1 MTAIDVDD
9 FDVTQ
14 EVPLEATAAADGA
27 DPEPRVPF
35 HRRARRHVVV
45 SLVVVATVV
54 LVVLAFESPV
64 ARLWYES
71 RQRQLASDFT
81 VPRPAPVS
89 GHAVALLQIPRLDV
103 NLVVVQ
109 GDGAAQLR
117 GGPGHRPSTPLPGKP
132 GNSVVLGHRDGWGAP
147 FADLADLRPH
157 KDLIV
162 AEAHGGDRVVF
173 TVVSLHHVSGD
184 DRHLF
189 APSTDH
195 RLTLVTADS
204 GTLSRRLLV
213 VVAVSGHVGSLQQPR
228 RVPPVETGESA
239 IFNPALAI
247 AAAALGLAVIAIG
260 YLRRRGYGLVAIV
273 AVGIPLVAAGALALL
288 LDADLLLPP
297 LR

>member
-1 MTAIDVDD
+1 VTAIEVDE
-9 FDVTQ
+9 FDVT
-14 EVPLEATAAADGA
+14 EELRLPATAASGG

-35 HRRARRHVVV
+35 RRRVRRRVIV
-45 SLVVVATVV
+45 SLVVVATVA

-81 VPRPAPVS
+81 VGRPAPVI
-89 GHAVALLQIPRLDV
+89 GHAVALLQVPRLDINV
-103 NLVVVQ
+103 VVVQ

-132 GNSVVLGHRDGWGAP
+132 GNSVVLGHRHGWGAP
-147 FADLADLRPH
+147 FADLGELRPH

-173 TVVSLHHVSGD
+173 TVVALRHVSGD

-195 RLTLVTADS
+195 RLTLVTADG
-204 GTLSRRLLV
+204 GTASRGLLV
-213 VVAVSGHVGSLQQPR
+213 VVAVSGHVGTLQSAR
-228 RVPPVETGESA
+228 RVPPVETGESV
-239 IFNPALAI
+239 ILNPALAV
-247 AAAALGLAVIAIG
+247 AAVALCLAAWAIG
-260 YLRRRGYGLVAIV
+260 YLRRRGYGLVAVV
-273 AVGIPLVAAGALALL
+273 AVGVPLVAAGALALL